1 MKFSADPAENAFSL
15 KRDDLQVGW
24 CMVSDLKKESFLNGD
39 LDHGLPFAVSL
50 AFPLLNSVIDS
61 IIEKPNKIY
70 QQHYRSVN
78 NFLNQ
83 EALTLSSQIQKS
95 GFDACPVPVSV
106 SVEPLRGHLSHRMA
120 AMLSGLGWIGRSS
133 LLITPEYF
141 ARVRLVTILTDL
153 PLPQPE
159 KLLENNCGDCGKC
172 RDICPV
178 KAIQD
183 DAHDIKRE
191 VCFKYLDSLL
201 DRGIVE
207 EHICGL
213 CVKVCQGGD

>member
-24 CMVSDLKKESFLNGD
+24 CMVSDLKKESFLHGD

-159 KLLENNCGDCGKC
+159 KLLENRCGDCRKC